1 MSLDVWQR
9 DLVSLMT
16 GGQGVDAAAADRVGL
31 RPDEVAWLGRVVD
44 EPGFALTM
52 RVQREWRAFR
62 ISTSLP
68 LTTRLLGD
76 GFDAAVRGYV
86 DASPC
91 PSSFYLREAE
101 QFADHIER
109 QRPPPPH
116 LGSVL
121 RFELAMLH
129 LSQWQADGGAAADP
143 ASRPPASLVP
153 VVHPAADIVT
163 FSAPP
168 ERVLGALVDGLV
180 PPRPTT
186 AAHFL
191 LCAPD
196 ACRRAT
202 PDEHRTLALLKM
214 MGYRRDLDLDPATLA
229 TLRRAGALIGPVQ
242 RDVGAADRRR
252 RSRNRRSSSGTA
264 SRQSATMP

>member
-16 GGQGVDAAAADRVGL
+16 GGRPALDGDEIDAVDAASL

-62 ISTSLP
+62 ISASLP

-76 GFDAAVRGYV
+76 AFDGAVHAYV

-101 QFADHIER
+101 QFADHVER
-109 QRPPPPH
+109 QRPQPAH

-129 LSQWQADGGAAADP
+129 LSQWQADGGRADDP
-143 ASRPPASLVP
+143 APHPPPSLVP

-168 ERVLGALVDGLV
+168 ERVLGALVQGLT
-180 PPRPTT
+180 PPWPTT
-186 AAHFL
+186 ELHFL

-196 ACRRAT
+196 ACRPGHA
-202 PDEHRTLALLKM
+202 
-214 MGYRRDLDLDPATLA
+214 
-229 TLRRAGALIGPVQ
+229 RRAPLA
-242 RDVGAADRRR
+242 GAAQDGGLPARP
-252 RSRNRRSSSGTA
+252 RSRPRHARHAAPGRGGDRAGSG
-264 SRQSATMP
+264 